1 MLFLNNLFSKGV
13 MEAATVSFPPHF
25 WLSRCCIKGALLPA
39 LAPNVWQ
46 QMWAERCRIIHN
58 DGNSVDS
65 CPCESR
71 CVSWCVHYRT
81 AKVKC
86 SMCVCAYH
94 HRSAG
99 HMERTVQPERG
110 SPAGQVKGCWAFA
123 KPGDGTPWERFKCL
137 HLRHLVR
144 LSRGLGFIYLSSTGS
159 GLVRAKWSI
168 ESR

>member
-1 MLFLNNLFSKGV
+1 MVSGGSVFFNNLFSKGA
-13 MEAATVSFPPHF
+13 MEAATVSLPPHL
-25 WLSRCCIKGALLPA
+25 WLSRCIKGAFLPA

-71 CVSWCVHYRT
+71 SVSWCVHYRT

-86 SMCVCAYH
+86 NMCVCAYH

-99 HMERTVQPERG
+99 HMERTAREGKPSWTSKRLLSICQTWRRHTLRAVQ
-110 SPAGQVKGCWAFA
+110 
-123 KPGDGTPWERFKCL
+123 T
-137 HLRHLVR
+137 LRHLVR
-144 LSRGLGFIYLSSTGS
+144 LSRGLGFI
-159 GLVRAKWSI
+159 
-168 ESR
+168 